1 MKRFGGAAWCLF
13 LGAVL
18 ILSFLAARPAGSAT
32 LEDSHVDTFRQ
43 GRFHGVA
50 LDSRG
55 YLELAPELTGVA
67 APGRQMIWCTVSGDG
82 GAWFAGCGNEG
93 LVLKVTEQSKVEQY
107 YQTGELGVLSLLP
120 LENGELLAGTAPNGL
135 LVRISEKEK
144 GSILAETGA
153 SYIWCL
159 MKYEDKVLAG
169 TGPEGKVLQI
179 DQDGTVEEL
188 ARVEEHHVLCMT
200 AGKSGTVYLGVS
212 GTGTVYTLKPETG
225 IPRVLARL
233 ARADIRVLKMY
244 DDGEMLAVAA
254 GGEPRDNGAPD
265 GDEEMGQ
272 AVPEER
278 GNERKAGAGSAAPD
292 GKRIMESDGESAKYP
307 GGHTVVDVGQKKSVH
322 VEVPGRAQE
331 VPGRAPEMSALEPD
345 PTVAE
350 QRPGREK
357 RGPEEAETS
366 PVQSPDEEPS
376 SPPDEGGGEEGG
388 APSMSGVTGEG
399 AGVVYCLTPD
409 GLATVLAEFNE
420 MILAAAP
427 GRNGSVI
434 AGGAEKGRIY
444 QVDRDGT
451 VKYLG
456 RTDAEQ
462 VMDIRALPD
471 GRLLAATGN
480 PGELWLISASPAE
493 SGTYT
498 SRVLDSGGN
507 SYWGAFYWVGS
518 LPDGATV
525 VFSTRTGRKPR
536 PDDTWNPWGD
546 LGAESGEKVL
556 SEPGRY
562 LQYRLKLNPSPS
574 GESPSVHRL
583 TFHYRKPNQ
592 APRMKP
598 PTVSFQAPS
607 PPGGNNESPPPYMA
621 EIAWEATDAD
631 EDPLQFDVEL
641 VSLDHHFAYPMTRDS
656 ISQTSLTWDFRGV
669 PDGWYQIRVTA
680 SDRVARGVSAEGTG
694 DALSTPFKVDNTP
707 PVVTLE
713 TAAYDEKTGKWSV
726 TVSVEDR
733 MSRIHGIRVSL
744 DGEQWEML
752 ASEDELFDG
761 PSETAVWQG
770 SVDKK
775 DKTDPKNGKDRHSLV
790 VQGWDEKGN
799 VGAGATVFP

>member
-1 MKRFGGAAWCLF
+1 MKRFGAAAWYLF
-13 LGAVL
+13 LGAVF
-18 ILSFLAARPAGSAT
+18 ILSFMTARPAGSAT
-32 LEDSHVDTFRQ
+32 LEDSSVDTFRE
-43 GRFHGVA
+43 GRFDGVA

-67 APGRQMIWCTVSGDG
+67 EPGRQMIWCTVSGDD
-82 GAWFAGCGNEG
+82 GAWYAGCGNEG
-93 LVLKVTEQSKVEQY
+93 LVLRVTEQGKVEQY
-107 YQTGELGVLSLLP
+107 YRTGELGVLSLMP
-120 LENGELLAGTAPNGL
+120 LGNGELLAGTAPNGL

-144 GSILAETGA
+144 GSIMAETGA
-153 SYIWCL
+153 RYIWCL
-159 MKYEDKVLAG
+159 MKYKDKVLAG

-179 DQDGTVEEL
+179 DPDGTVEEL

-212 GTGTVYTLKPETG
+212 GTGTVYALKPKTG
-225 IPRVLARL
+225 KSRILARL
-233 ARADIRVLKMY
+233 ARADVRVLKMC

-254 GGEPRDNGAPD
+254 GGEPRENGVSA
-265 GDEEMGQ
+265 GDEEVGQ

-278 GNERKAGAGSAAPD
+278 ENERKAGAGSDAPD
-292 GKRIMESDGESAKYP
+292 GRKNMESDGVSAKHP
-307 GGHTVVDVGQKKSVH
+307 SGRTVIDVGQKQSVLA
-322 VEVPGRAQE
+322 EE
-331 VPGRAPEMSALEPD
+331 TAP
-345 PTVAE
+345 
-350 QRPGREK
+350 
-357 RGPEEAETS
+357 S

-376 SPPDEGGGEEGG
+376 PPPDEGGGEEGG

-399 AGVVYCLTPD
+399 AGVVYCLTTD

-427 GRNGSVI
+427 GKNGSVI

-462 VMDIRALPD
+462 IVDIRALPD

-480 PGELWLISASPAE
+480 PGELWLIAGSPAE

-518 LPDGATV
+518 QPEGGGV
-525 VFSTRTGRKPR
+525 VFSTRTGWKSR
-536 PDDTWNPWGD
+536 PDDTWNQWIE
-546 LGAESGEKVL
+546 LGAESGDKVV
-556 SEPGRY
+556 SESGRY
-562 LQYRLKLNPSPS
+562 LQYRLELNPSPS

-592 APRMKP
+592 SPRMKP
-598 PTVSFQAPS
+598 PTVSFPS
-607 PPGGNNESPPPYMA
+607 PLPPGGNNESAPPYMA
-621 EIAWEATDAD
+621 EIAFEATDAD

-641 VSLDHHFAYPMTRDS
+641 VSLDHHFQYPMTRDH
-656 ISQTSLTWDFRGV
+656 INQTSLTWDFRGV
-669 PDGWYQIRVTA
+669 PDGWYQVRVTA
-680 SDRVARGVSAEGTG
+680 SDRGVRGVAAEGTG

-707 PVVTLE
+707 PAVTLG
-713 TAAYDEKTGKWSV
+713 TASYDEETGKWSV
-726 TVSVEDR
+726 TVSIEDR
-733 MSRIHGIRVSL
+733 MSRIHGIRASL

-752 ASEDELFDG
+752 ASEDELLDEL
-761 PSETAVWQG
+761 SETAVWKG
-770 SVDKK
+770 SVDTE
-775 DKTDPKNGKDRHSLV
+775 DSIDRKNGEDRHSLV
-790 VQGWDEKGN
+790 VQGWDAKGN
-799 VGAGATVFP
+799 VGAAATVFP